1 MGIFDRF
8 RKKTG
13 TIDLPK
19 AEEKPSKEHEAV
31 ARHSAK
37 VKEATESVPAVKA
50 TGAGEL
56 AFRLLKTPHVSE
68 KAARHAEAG
77 TYVFDVPVKAEKI
90 AIKKAVEQLYK
101 VSVVSVR
108 TIRRAGKP
116 MNRGRRPG
124 RRADSKQ
131 ALVTIKKGQIIDL
144 YEGV

>member
-13 TIDLPK
+13 AAALPK

-31 ARHSAK
+31 ARHAAK
-37 VKEATESVPAVKA
+37 VKEGSESPAMKA
-50 TGAGEL
+50 TGVGEL
-56 AFRLLKTPHVSE
+56 AFRLLQTPHVSE

-77 TYVFDVPVKAEKI
+77 TYVFDVPVHAEKI

-101 VSVVSVR
+101 VSVTSVR
-108 TIRRAGKP
+108 TIRVPGKV

-124 RRADSKQ
+124 RRADAKK
-131 ALVTIKKGQIIDL
+131 ALVTIKKGQVIDL